1 MNILALGIAICL
13 SIFIGLF
20 WLHHSAYNRNL
31 SSTVVK
37 NNSRVTKGVSKAVNV
52 ELDEFN
58 GLATA
63 HYPFGMS
70 VIVLIFSISI
80 YASGGHFQ
88 GWDQGRVDDNVD
100 YLVAANITKGRMQ
113 VEQQPQDEMALMAL
127 AQSYAEGG
135 LYADSVGTLT
145 QLISLVG
152 NDAELLGMKATS
164 MYYRDAR
171 TFGPETKQVIDTALS
186 IQSDELH
193 TRMLLATDAY
203 LNGEYAIAIE
213 HWQILLTNQSQPFN
227 RQSITNAIIK
237 AEFQLDEVNQ

>member
-20 WLHHSAYNRNL
+20 WLHHNAYNRNL

-37 NNSRVTKGVSKAVNV
+37 TNNTVTKDVSKTVNI
-52 ELDEFN
+52 ESDEFN
-58 GLATA
+58 GLASA
-63 HYPFGMS
+63 SYPVGMS

-88 GWDQGRVDDNVD
+88 GWDQGKVDSNVD
-100 YLVAANITKGRMQ
+100 YLVAADITKGRMQ

-135 LYADSVGTLT
+135 LYADSVDTLT

-171 TFGPETKQVIDTALS
+171 TFGSETKQVIDTALS

-203 LNGEYAIAIE
+203 LKGEFAIAIG
-213 HWQILLTNQSQPFN
+213 HWRALLTNQSQPFN

-237 AEFQLDEVNQ
+237 AEFQLDEINR